1 MLINITRHTVKKRI
15 KLKILDVVHNFGNN
29 KTESCGG
36 ICRVRNYLGE
46 KGLVVLLTDLGE
58 LNDGQSVTNAV
69 EKIVDS
75 ITKKGFVIQTPI
87 FIEHYERDLVEFDT
101 FDIVKLSPHAE
112 WNSISKEEVLNLLG
126 CDTDELAERSINN
139 KLVFEQADQI
149 RYQRYPFIDSPYIEE
164 PDVISRKIEIIDS
177 MVSKDSIKGLIEAGA
192 NEQELQRLIKTD
204 LSLISEAYVGDDEY
218 ICFSEY
224 PLADGSVDFVI
235 FTGRSRMEIILIEVK
250 GANFNLVNSN
260 HYGSFNHKVS
270 DAAEQI
276 QKRLGV
282 VYRGYEEFRKDA
294 HNKRKQVL
302 SGDLI
307 HNAFVGPLSVKQV
320 DPNKDVNI
328 RTIVIGG
335 RTVNDLEESKKR
347 HNYETRSTPPIRIE
361 SWDTWLRRLKR

>member
-1 MLINITRHTVKKRI
+1 M
-15 KLKILDVVHNFGNN
+15 KILDIVHDFGNN
-29 KTESCGG
+29 NIESCGG
-36 ICRVRNYLGE
+36 ICRVRSYLGE

-69 EKIVDS
+69 EKIVES
-75 ITKKGFVIQTPI
+75 ITKKGLVLQTPI
-87 FIEHYERDLVEFDT
+87 FVEHYERDFAEYDT
-101 FDIVKLSPHAE
+101 FDIVTVSPDTK
-112 WNSISKEEVLNLLG
+112 WDSISKKEVLDLIG

-139 KLVFEQADQI
+139 KSVFEQADQI
-149 RYQRYPFIDSPYIEE
+149 RYKRNPFINSPYIEE
-164 PDVISRKIEIIDS
+164 PEVIARKIEIIDS
-177 MVSKDSIKGLIEAGA
+177 MISRDSIKDLIEAGA
-192 NEQELQRLIKTD
+192 NEQELQRLIKKD
-204 LSLISEAYVGDDEY
+204 LSLISEAYVRDDEY

-235 FTGRSRMEIILIEVK
+235 FSGRSRMDIILIEVK

-260 HYGSFNHKVS
+260 NYGSFNHKVR

-302 SGDLI
+302 TGNLI
-307 HNAFVGPLSVKQV
+307 HNAFVGPQSLKQV

-335 RTVNDLEESKKR
+335 RTVNDLEESNKR
-347 HNYETRSTPPIRIE
+347 HNYETTSTPPIRIE